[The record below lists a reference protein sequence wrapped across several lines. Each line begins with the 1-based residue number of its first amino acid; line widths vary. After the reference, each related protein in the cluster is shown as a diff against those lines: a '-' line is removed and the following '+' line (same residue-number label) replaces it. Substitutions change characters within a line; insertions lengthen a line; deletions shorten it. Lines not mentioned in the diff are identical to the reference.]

1 MGVNSKL
8 QPVVMS
14 TRRRRALWI
23 VAFAVY
29 AVVAIEVGVRRG
41 ADFEAELGQSERLL
55 HGAPLFAT
63 VSTRIGLPWP
73 PFSALALTPFALLAR
88 VDLRVAKAMWAI
100 LGLACLFWSVCR
112 VPSERRQAVGWAVV
126 AVAVPLHRN
135 FEDLNINC
143 VLLALTLATVLALD
157 RGREQRGA
165 GWIGAAT
172 ALKAFPGLLLGYL
185 AYRRRWRAL
194 ALSAALAAVLTIGA
208 LLPYGLSGAW
218 EELRDWLTLSA
229 PRNWNWSG
237 DSNQSLAA
245 LVARLHGPPVLL
257 VALDLLCLAAAA
269 AVLHRHRTA
278 GGTVLPDVA
287 AVIVVATLLSPIA
300 HTHYYLLAFPAWV
313 VVLQHP
319 PRPGGRRAWIAVRL
333 AAGLATSGVLTVW
346 SLELRHTLLAHSIY
360 AWGALLLLCLLVLER
375 PSAVAVARPS
385 ATGPA

>member
-1 MGVNSKL
+1 LRAACVNGKL
-8 QPVVMS
+8 QPVTIA
-14 TRRRRALWI
+14 TRRGRALWI
-23 VAFAVY
+23 VAFALY

-41 ADFEAELGQSERLL
+41 GDFEAELGQSERLL
-55 HGAPLFAT
+55 HGIPLFAA

-88 VDLRVAKAMWAI
+88 VDLRVAKAMWAV
-100 LGLACLFWSVCR
+100 LSLACLFWSVCR

-135 FEDLNINC
+135 FEDLNVNC
-143 VLLALTLATVLALD
+143 VLLALTIAAVVALD

-194 ALSAALAAVLTIGA
+194 ALGTALAAALTIGA
-208 LLPYGLSGAW
+208 LLPYGFPGAW
-218 EELRDWLTLSA
+218 DGLRDWLTLSA
-229 PRNWNWSG
+229 PHNWNWSG

-245 LVARLHGPPVLL
+245 LVARLHGPPLLL
-257 VALDLLCLAAAA
+257 VTLDLLCLGA
-269 AVLHRHRTA
+269 AVAVLRRHRT

-300 HTHYYLLAFPAWV
+300 HTHYFLLAFPAWV

-319 PRPGGRRAWIAVRL
+319 PPTGGRRAWIAPRL
-333 AAGLATSGVLTVW
+333 AAGLATSGALTVW

-360 AWGALLLLCLLVLER
+360 TWGALLLLCLLVLER
-375 PSAVAVARPS
+375 PSEFAAA
-385 ATGPA
+385 